1 MIKKRNSLKKGISIV
16 ETVIALA
23 VIAMVSV
30 MAVTVSVT
38 SIKTEQKSLRD
49 FEIRSLCETAIECF
63 DFADD
68 CNNFGNLFVVAT
80 DVLGFNENVEEN
92 YYEFIVTKENFK
104 MILKITR
111 DTFSTIN
118 IVAKDIDDVEIYQQT
133 YTK

>member
-1 MIKKRNSLKKGISIV
+1 MIKKRNSLKKGVSIA

-23 VIAMVSV
+23 VIAVVSL

-38 SIKTEQKSLRD
+38 SVKNEQKNLRD

-68 CNNFGNLFVVAT
+68 YSNFGRLFVTAT

-92 YYEFIVTKENFK
+92 YYEFIVTKQNFK
-104 MILKITR
+104 LILKITR
-111 DTFSTIN
+111 DTFSTLN
-118 IVAKDIDDVEIYQQT
+118 IVAKDIDDVEIYQLT